1 MRRAAELQDRDQSSL
16 PDATPCRPSRIPYRD
31 LLTLDDDSVMKAVQ
45 EQNPDALTI
54 LFDRYYSVVMST
66 ALRIL
71 RNRAEAEDVLQT
83 VFIDIYE
90 KAAQFDPLR
99 GRFYTWMINI
109 AYSRSIKRKN
119 YLTFRQFYGGVAL
132 DTLSDFQQGMMQLYT
147 LPSHEC
153 SRFIHEAL
161 ALLTEGQKRTIEMVH
176 FEGLSLKDVA
186 AQTEESFSNVRHH
199 YYRGLAKLKVH
210 LRSIRDDVRR
220 SGSPAGDLEVHSVEA

>member
-1 MRRAAELQDRDQSSL
+1 MRRAAKLQDRNQSGPLTEVQSR
-16 PDATPCRPSRIPYRD
+16 PCRIPYRN
-31 LLTLDDDSVMKAVQ
+31 LLALDDDSVMQAVQ
-45 EQNPDALTI
+45 AQNPDALTV
-54 LFDRYYSVVMST
+54 LFDRYYGVVMGT

-71 RNRAEAEDVLQT
+71 RDRAEAEDVLQT
-83 VFIDIYE
+83 VFLDVYE

-99 GRFYTWMINI
+99 GRFYTWMMNM